1 MTGKNLWQ
9 NPDAAAG
16 ALYTRL
22 ANKRTF
28 TRIFY
33 TLIVVAILYNLYSSS
48 ELRKTLDD
56 RLQPKVEPVRVI
68 QETEPNLQWPE
79 DVLFQ
84 RNGTEKATMVMLVR
98 NREIREALSSMRSV
112 EDRFNRK
119 FHYPWTFLN
128 DKPFT
133 KEVGAPASSLHYIL
147 GVGSDMADSLSNTR
161 REWLAD
167 QWNTKWYRKSAGQ
180 CRQPS
185 TWLWQ
190 STGW

>member
-9 NPDAAAG
+9 KPYPAVG

-48 ELRKTLDD
+48 ELRKTVDD
-56 RLQPKVEPVRVI
+56 RLQPKVRVI
-68 QETEPNLQWPE
+68 QESEPDLQWPE
-79 DVLFQ
+79 DVSFQ

-98 NREIREALSSMRSV
+98 NREIREALSSMRNV

-133 KEVGAPASSLHYIL
+133 KEVGVPASSFHCIL

-167 QWNTKWYRKSAGQ
+167 QWNTK
-180 CRQPS
+180 
-185 TWLWQ
+185 
-190 STGW
+190 